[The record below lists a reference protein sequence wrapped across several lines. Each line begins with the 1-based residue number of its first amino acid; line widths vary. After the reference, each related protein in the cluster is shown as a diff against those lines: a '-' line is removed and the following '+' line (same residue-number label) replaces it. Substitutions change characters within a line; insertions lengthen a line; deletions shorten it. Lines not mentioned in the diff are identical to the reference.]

1 MPRGGPR
8 PGAGR
13 PKGSASKGKKASAS
27 KADTKKTGSKAKASS
42 REAAPRLSG
51 PPPTDRVFE
60 GEVLPANLSP
70 LEYMLGVM
78 NNPNA
83 DPDRR
88 DRMAVAAGPYVH
100 GKMGEQ
106 GKKAAKDAAAKEV
119 GGGSRF
125 ASAPPPRRNAVN

>member
-42 REAAPRLSG
+42 RKATPRLPG
-51 PPPTDRVFE
+51 PPPTDKVFE

-100 GKMGEQ
+100 GKMGEK
-106 GKKAAKDAAAKEV
+106 GKKDSKRDAAAQA
-119 GGGSRF
+119 GGAF
-125 ASAPPPRRNAVN
+125 ASTPPPPRPSRVN

>member
-13 PKGSASKGKKASAS
+13 PKGSGAKGKKESAS
-27 KADTKKTGSKAKASS
+27 KADTKKTKAKGGKVTVMPA
-42 REAAPRLSG
+42 G
-51 PPPTDRVFE
+51 PALDDEVLV
-60 GEVLPANLSP
+60 GEVLPANMSP
-70 LEYMLGVM
+70 LEYMLHVM
-78 NNPNA
+78 NSRKAEPE
-83 DPDRR
+83 RR
-88 DRMAVAAGPYVH
+88 DRMAVAAAPYVH

-125 ASAPPPRRNAVN
+125 ASAPPPRRNVVN